1 MNIVDSS
8 GWLEYFAGTKNAR
21 HFAQAIEDTDHLLVP
36 SIIIYEVFRKL
47 LRERDEHT
55 ALTIIGHMRLG
66 RIIDVNLEI
75 ALLAAKLGVAHKIPF
90 ADSIILAT
98 SRIHSATIFTQDSD
112 FASIEGVRYFAKR

>member
-21 HFAQAIEDTDHLLVP
+21 HFVQAIEDTDHLLVP

-47 LRERDEHT
+47 LQEKDEHT
-55 ALTIIGHMRLG
+55 ALTIIGHMRLSKVV
-66 RIIDVNLEI
+66 DADLEVV
-75 ALLAAKLGVAHKIPF
+75 LLAAKLGVTHKIPF

>member
-21 HFAQAIEDTDHLLVP
+21 HFARAIEDTDHLLVP
-36 SIIIYEVFRKL
+36 SIIIYEIFRKL
-47 LRERDEHT
+47 LQAKDEHT

-66 RIIDVNLEI
+66 KVVDADLEVV
-75 ALLAAKLGVAHKIPF
+75 LLAAKLGVTHKIPF

-98 SRIHSATIFTQDSD
+98 SRIHSATIFTQDDD